1 MRVHASAS
9 LLLLL
14 PSAAL
19 AQAPTESFPTR
30 LVAAAIER
38 TAKNVTYDGSYR
50 RLQYPGGDV
59 PDDIGV
65 CTDLIIRS
73 YRALDIDLQQ
83 LVHEDMLAAFS
94 AYPQRWG
101 LTRPDANIDQRRVP
115 NLQAFFSRHGTV
127 LSQSANPREY
137 QPGDIVTWMLPGNLP
152 HIGIVSDR
160 RSSDRARPLVV
171 HNIGN
176 GPEIEDMLF
185 KYRITGHYRYV
196 GSN

>member
-1 MRVHASAS
+1 MRIHASAF

-14 PSAAL
+14 PSSAL
-19 AQAPTESFPTR
+19 GQAPTESFPTR

-38 TAKNVTYDGSYR
+38 TAKRVNYDGSYR
-50 RLQYPGGDV
+50 KLQYPGGDV
-59 PDDIGV
+59 PNDIGV

-73 YRALDIDLQQ
+73 YRALGIDLQQ
-83 LVHEDMLAAFS
+83 LVHEDMLASFS

-101 LTRPDANIDQRRVP
+101 LTRPDANIDQRRVL
-115 NLQAFFSRHGTV
+115 NLQTFFSRHGTV
-127 LSQSANPREY
+127 LSQSASPDEY
-137 QPGDIVTWMLPGNLP
+137 QAGDIVTWMLPGNLP

>member
-1 MRVHASAS
+1 MRIHASAS

-38 TAKNVTYDGSYR
+38 TGKNVTYDGSYR

-137 QPGDIVTWMLPGNLP
+137 QAGDIVTWMLPGNLP

-160 RSSDRARPLVV
+160 RSSDRVRPLVV

-185 KYRITGHYRYV
+185 KYRITGHYRYA
-196 GSN
+196 GSI

>member
-38 TAKNVTYDGSYR
+38 TAKSVTYDGSYR

-73 YRALDIDLQQ
+73 YRALGIDLQQ
-83 LVHEDMLAAFS
+83 LIHEDMLTSFS

-127 LSQSANPREY
+127 LSQSASPDEY
-137 QPGDIVTWMLPGNLP
+137 QAGDIVTWMLPGNLP

>member
-1 MRVHASAS
+1 MRVQACAS

-14 PSAAL
+14 PSIAL
-19 AQAPTESFPTR
+19 AQASTESFPAR
-30 LVAAAIER
+30 LVTAAIER
-38 TAKNVTYDGSYR
+38 TSRSVTYDGSYR
-50 RLQYPGGDV
+50 RLKYPGGDV

-73 YRALDIDLQQ
+73 YRALGIDLQQ

-94 AYPQRWG
+94 VYPQRWG
-101 LTRPDANIDQRRVP
+101 LTKPDANIDHRRVP

-127 LSQSANPREY
+127 LSHSTNPNEY
-137 QPGDIVTWMLPGNLP
+137 HAGDIVTWMLPGNLH
-152 HIGIVSDR
+152 HIGIVSGR
-160 RSSDRARPLVV
+160 RMSDRARPLII

-185 KYRITGHYRYV
+185 KYRITGHYSYV